1 MTEFKLTTELL
12 DLTAKA
18 HPTIPKHMI
27 KLIYDFDR
35 LHPTYLEDHPE
46 IFTKH
51 FDPKMF
57 SKQVEDAVG
66 VLNPEDLP
74 EPSYA
79 EGVEPQPIQGLT
91 EEEYNKELEAMK
103 NEELKKDLD
112 DEKNNVG
119 N

>member
-1 MTEFKLTTELL
+1 MTDFILTKEIL
-12 DLTAKA
+12 DLTAKE

-35 LHPTYLEDHPE
+35 LNPTYLEDHPE
-46 IFTKH
+46 IFNKS
-51 FDPKMF
+51 FNPEMF
-57 SKQVEDAVG
+57 SKQVEESVG

-74 EPSYA
+74 EPTYA
-79 EGVEPQPIQGLT
+79 EGVEPQPIHGLT
-91 EEEYNKELEAMK
+91 EEEYNEQLEALK
-103 NEELKKDLD
+103 KEELKKDLE